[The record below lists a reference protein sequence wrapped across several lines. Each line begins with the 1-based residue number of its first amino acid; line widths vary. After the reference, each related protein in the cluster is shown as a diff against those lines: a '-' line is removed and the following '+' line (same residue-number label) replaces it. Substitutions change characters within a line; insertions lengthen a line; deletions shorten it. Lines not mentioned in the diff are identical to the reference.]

1 MPEFELTRE
10 YVVQT
15 VEILSGVENIGQKTR
30 REPKRY
36 LRYVVYALLDR
47 YFPHSSWAWK
57 AETFDQDH
65 ATAIHA
71 LKKWKEEML
80 VQRCYKQ
87 YVFLYLKSEFYI
99 NILLSKVT
107 DSIKIVQEFNETNND
122 QKLKD
127 AIDILIKY
135 TLELT
140 PQRQEI

>member
-15 VEILSGVENIGQKTR
+15 VEILSGAENIGQKTR
-30 REPKRY
+30 RRKIVY
-36 LRYVVYALLDR
+36 LRYMVYALLDR
-47 YFPHSSWAWK
+47 YFPRSSLSWK
-57 AETFDQDH
+57 AEVFNQDH
-65 ATAIHA
+65 ATVIHG

-80 VQRCYKQ
+80 VQRCYKE
-87 YVFLYLKSEFYI
+87 YVVLYLKSEFYI

-107 DSIKIVQEFNETNND
+107 YSIKIVQEFNETNTD
-122 QKLKD
+122 QKIKD

-135 TLELT
+135 TLQLT

>member
-15 VEILSGVENIGQKTR
+15 VEILSGVENIGQKTK
-30 REPKRY
+30 REEKRY
-36 LRYVVYALLDR
+36 LRYVVYALLNR
-47 YFPHSSWAWK
+47 YFPHSSLAWK
-57 AETFDQDH
+57 AKTFDQNH
-65 ATAIHA
+65 ATVIHA
-71 LKKWKEEML
+71 LKKWKKEML
-80 VQRCYKQ
+80 VQRFYKQ
-87 YVFLYLKSEFYI
+87 YVVLYLKAEFYI

-107 DSIKIVQEFNETNND
+107 DSIKIVKEFNETNPD

>member
-15 VEILSGVENIGQKTR
+15 VEILSGLENIYQKTKR
-30 REPKRY
+30 RKILY

-47 YFPHSSWAWK
+47 YFPHSSLSWK
-57 AETFDQDH
+57 AQVFNQDH
-65 ATAIHA
+65 ATVIYA

-80 VQRCYKQ
+80 MQKCYKQ
-87 YVFLYLKSEFYI
+87 YVVLYLKSEFYI

-107 DSIKIVQEFNETNND
+107 DSIKIVQEFNETNTD

-140 PQRQEI
+140 PQRQ